1 MTAED
6 FDIAACTRPQF
17 KVKPNKFVQ
26 LVPCMNA
33 CIEAVE
39 ANLPQQTDA
48 TSVRVPPTVL
58 SRCMRGGKTTV
69 LMHVFDKLKSASKN
83 PIFISFNGDSLISQL
98 QNESVLDTM
107 RRAIAIALLKKKPQD
122 RDEAKRVLCRQDVLK
137 EYLESKKDVV
147 LIIDELHVLLKPSE
161 SPGYDEVGAFLR
173 EQFLDPEGR
182 YLIFS
187 THVPTS
193 VGLSHLLGRGSGS
206 TRTAKAVEMPRS
218 DNMQQLRSM
227 HRLCEALTPCEA
239 VYYGQIPSLIY
250 SVKTQSF
257 DISHVSRQ

>member
-1 MTAED
+1 
-6 FDIAACTRPQF
+6 
-17 KVKPNKFVQ
+17 
-26 LVPCMNA
+26 
-33 CIEAVE
+33 VE

-48 TSVRVPPTVL
+48 TTVRVPPTVL

-69 LMHVFDKLKSASKN
+69 LMHVFDELKYASKN
-83 PIFISFNGDSLISQL
+83 PMFISFNGDSLIGQL

-107 RRAIAIALLKKKPQD
+107 QRAIAAALLKEKPQN
-122 RDEAKRVLCRQDVLK
+122 RSEAERLLCRQDVLE
-137 EYLESKKDVV
+137 EYLENKK
-147 LIIDELHVLLKPSE
+147 
-161 SPGYDEVGAFLR
+161 VGAFLR
-173 EQFLDPEGR
+173 EQFLDPPGR

-227 HRLCEALTPCEA
+227 HQRCEALTPCEA
-239 VYYGQIPSLIY
+239 IFYGQMPSLIY
-250 SVKTQSF
+250 SVKTHSF
-257 DISHVSRQ
+257 DILARFQAIDCGQAAEALTKSFLSEFFSGVRGRDLDPIRAFDSLTESPASGQIRWILAYVGK